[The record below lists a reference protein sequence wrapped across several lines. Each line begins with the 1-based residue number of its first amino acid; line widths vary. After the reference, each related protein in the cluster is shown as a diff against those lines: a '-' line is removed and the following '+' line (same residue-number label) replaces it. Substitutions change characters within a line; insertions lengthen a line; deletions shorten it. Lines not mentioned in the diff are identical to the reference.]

1 MPRLATALLALLATT
16 GQCLSQNADTLKP
29 DPLAQSVKLRHAN
42 RWRELSRFVP
52 VRSAESPATATFAT
66 LTDDHIDKDGRIKAG
81 VLQSLTRQ
89 KHLVG
94 VSLRN
99 TGITNPGISGLLP
112 LKNQLQVLD
121 LYGTRIDDNS
131 LKTIG
136 ALIELRELD
145 LGVTRVSSPGL
156 VALKPLKKLRVLELS
171 GRRIN
176 DSATTAIASLP
187 SLVQLSL
194 PGTRVTDNGMAALAS
209 LSRLKA
215 LGLSG
220 TRIEG
225 HSLDKLAALPDL
237 ACLDLADTDV
247 TGDSI
252 ARLTAFRQLKA
263 LNLENCP
270 LIVDA
275 STVHLARLTSLQGLV
290 LRKTGFEKQSITGA
304 GLARLTPLSQLQHLN
319 LSATR
324 VNDTTIAPLT
334 KLTNLRSLDLGLTGL
349 GNAGMAQLAKL
360 PRLESLTVIY
370 QVGFGGTNVTA
381 DGLQHLAGHKTLANL
396 DLTGTKIGDADLPK
410 FKAVAGL
417 KQLTISGT
425 AVTAAGAKQ
434 LATQLPGCRII
445 R

>member
-1 MPRLATALLALLATT
+1 M
-16 GQCLSQNADTLKP
+16 
-29 DPLAQSVKLRHAN
+29 
-42 RWRELSRFVP
+42 
-52 VRSAESPATATFAT
+52 
-66 LTDDHIDKDGRIKAG
+66 
-81 VLQSLTRQ
+81 
-89 KHLVG
+89 
-94 VSLRN
+94 
-99 TGITNPGISGLLP
+99 
-112 LKNQLQVLD
+112 
-121 LYGTRIDDNS
+121 
-131 LKTIG
+131 
-136 ALIELRELD
+136 
-145 LGVTRVSSPGL
+145 
-156 VALKPLKKLRVLELS
+156 
-171 GRRIN
+171 
-176 DSATTAIASLP
+176 
-187 SLVQLSL
+187 
-194 PGTRVTDNGMAALAS
+194 
-209 LSRLKA
+209 
-215 LGLSG
+215 
-220 TRIEG
+220 
-225 HSLDKLAALPDL
+225 
-237 ACLDLADTDV
+237 
-247 TGDSI
+247 
-252 ARLTAFRQLKA
+252 
-263 LNLENCP
+263 
-270 LIVDA
+270 IVDA

-304 GLARLTPLSQLQHLN
+304 GLARLTALSQLQHLN

>member
-16 GQCLSQNADTLKP
+16 TQCLSQTADTLES
-29 DPLAQSVKLRHAN
+29 DSLTQSVERRHAS

-52 VRSAESPATATFAT
+52 VRSAEASATANFVT
-66 LTDDHIDKDGRIKAG
+66 LTDDHIGKDGGIMPG

-99 TGITNPGISGLLP
+99 TAVTNSGVSGLLT

-121 LYGTRIDDNS
+121 LYGTGIDDNS
-131 LKTIG
+131 LNDIG
-136 ALIELRELD
+136 SLMELRELD
-145 LGVTRVSSPGL
+145 LGVTRVTSPAL
-156 VALKPLKKLRVLELS
+156 VALKSLKKLRVLELS

-176 DSATTAIASLP
+176 DSATTAVALLP

-194 PGTRVTDNGMAALAS
+194 SGTRVTDNGMAALAS

-225 HSLDKLAALPDL
+225 NSLDKLAVLPDL
-237 ACLDLADTDV
+237 ACLDLADTDI
-247 TGDSI
+247 TGDSLS
-252 ARLTAFRQLKA
+252 RLAAFRKLKA

-275 STVHLARLTSLQGLV
+275 STVHLSRLTSLQGLV
-290 LRKTGFEKQSITGA
+290 LRKTGFEKQSITGT
-304 GLARLTPLSQLQHLN
+304 GLARLTTLSQLQHLN

-324 VNDTTIAPLT
+324 VNDETIAPLA

-349 GNAGMAQLAKL
+349 GNAGMAHLAKL
-360 PRLESLTVIY
+360 PRLESLAVIY
-370 QVGFGGTNVTA
+370 QVGFGGTKVTA
-381 DGLQHLAGHKTLANL
+381 DGLQHLAGHKSLATL

-410 FKAVAGL
+410 FAAVAGL

-425 AVTAAGAKQ
+425 AITAAGAKT